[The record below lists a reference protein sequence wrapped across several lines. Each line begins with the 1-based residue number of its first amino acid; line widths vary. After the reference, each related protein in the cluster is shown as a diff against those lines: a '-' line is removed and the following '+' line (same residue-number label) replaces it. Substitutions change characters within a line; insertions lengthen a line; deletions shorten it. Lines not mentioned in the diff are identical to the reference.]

1 MTRTQSQ
8 ILELISKLPANERRE
23 LFEHIEAAGLLKDTF
38 YERMTPEQ
46 RAQLDD
52 GIAQA
57 NRGQVV
63 DGNTAFDRLA
73 ERFAFRRT

>member
-8 ILELISKLPANERRE
+8 IIDLISQLPVAERRK
-23 LFEHIEAAGLLKDTF
+23 LFEHIEAAGLLKETF
-38 YERMTPEQ
+38 YDRMTPEQ
-46 RAQLDD
+46 HAQLDE

-57 NRGQVV
+57 DREQVV
-63 DGNTAFDRLA
+63 DGNAAFDRLA